1 VTAGDDITGSKDRT
15 LDQRY
20 AAYLTELPP
29 GAENLEAATNVGF
42 QYRVAKAQERWAAV
56 SAIASVASVLVAIA
70 AVVVAAVIK

>member
-1 VTAGDDITGSKDRT
+1 MADNAIPESKDRT

-20 AAYLTELPP
+20 AAYLRELPS
-29 GAENLEAATNVGF
+29 GNENLEAATNIGF

-56 SAIASVASVLVAIA
+56 SACASVASVLVAIA